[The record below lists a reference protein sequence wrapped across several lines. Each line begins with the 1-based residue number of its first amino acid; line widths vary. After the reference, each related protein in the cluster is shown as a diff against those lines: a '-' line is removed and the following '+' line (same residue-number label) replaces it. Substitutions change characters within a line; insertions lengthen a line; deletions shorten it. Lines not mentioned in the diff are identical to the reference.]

1 MFILS
6 ILLSFFLHFG
16 AADVVSQADSVETIF
31 AALDRGS
38 SSDLAEYFDSSI
50 QLNVNGQQGNYSK
63 NQAEQ
68 VLKEFFKKNPPT
80 SFSVVYKSENS
91 TSLSSYVGD
100 YQSNGGSYKV
110 FLKVIDQKQQVRLYS
125 LEFVSA

>member
-16 AADVVSQADSVETIF
+16 AADVVSQADSIETIF

>member
-16 AADVVSQADSVETIF
+16 AAGVVSQADSVETIF